1 MQNFQEYLTKT
12 EAATKVLLSGVEQY
26 REMLREAAKLSTFS
40 SSYRDFK
47 DLEEQHAKWQDENAE
62 KIARAEFLY
71 NNYFAESF
79 SQATLCG
86 SLLQIAS
93 KAIEKYSANDF
104 ISPEVEAI
112 LGRHDRI
119 KLFCIGRAVHGLPI
133 GLIIYAGR
141 NQHMHFEGKLQSPSQ
156 KIFNRIATAWDPAGK
171 LKEPAYDPENP
182 MLESL
187 AHNIVGL
194 LGWKTYEDFAR
205 DLTEM
210 LAKSQSDS

>member
-1 MQNFQEYLTKT
+1 MQTFQEYLTKT

-86 SLLQIAS
+86 SILQIAS
-93 KAIEKYSANDF
+93 KAIEKYSANDSV
-104 ISPEVEAI
+104 SPEVEAI
-112 LGRHDRI
+112 LGSHDRI
-119 KLFCIGRAVHGLPI
+119 KLFCIGRKVHGLPI

-141 NQHMHFEGKLQSPSQ
+141 NQHMHFEGDLHPAPRKILQ
-156 KIFNRIATAWDPAGK
+156 RLATAWDPEGK
-171 LKEPAYDPENP
+171 VKDPAFDPENP
-182 MLESL
+182 KLYSL

-194 LGWKTYEDFAR
+194 LGWKTYADFER
-205 DLTEM
+205 DLTDM
-210 LAKSQSDS
+210 LGGSQP